1 MKKKTR
7 FAFNAYLQQLARLN
21 GVAVEELSSKFT
33 VEPSVQQTLE
43 DQIQQ
48 SAAFLTLIN
57 VTPVTEQSGQLLGLG
72 VGSTIAGTTDT
83 TAKERE
89 PVDPTLMVDVE
100 YKCEQTNFDTVLTY
114 AKLDLWAKFQ
124 DFQVRIRDAIVKRQA
139 LDRIMIGF
147 NGVKRAKTSN
157 RSENPLLQDVNKGWL
172 QKIREDAPDHVM
184 GSTTTGGETT
194 PGAVKVGKGGEYAN
208 LDAVVMDAVNEL
220 IDVVYQDDDDLVV
233 ICGRELLS
241 DKYFPLVNKEQ
252 ENSEK
257 LAADM
262 IISQKRMGGLQAV
275 RAPFFPPNALLITRL
290 DNLSIYWQ
298 EDKRCLVGAVLAIA
312 ATLPGFQQL
321 HTSVEGLKLIAD
333 YEGCRLQPY
342 QCSAGVWTDGIGNTS
357 GVIPG
362 KTITE
367 RQAAE
372 GLISNVLRVER
383 ALERCVKQQPPQ
395 KVYDAAV
402 SFAFNVGTGNACSS
416 TLVKLLN
423 QRRWADACRQLP
435 RWVYVKGVFNQGLDN
450 RRAREMAWCLQGA
463 N

>member
-1 MKKKTR
+1 M
-7 FAFNAYLQQLARLN
+7 N
-21 GVAVEELSSKFT
+21 
-33 VEPSVQQTLE
+33 PS
-43 DQIQQ
+43 
-48 SAAFLTLIN
+48 
-57 VTPVTEQSGQLLGLG
+57 
-72 VGSTIAGTTDT
+72 
-83 TAKERE
+83 
-89 PVDPTLMVDVE
+89 
-100 YKCEQTNFDTVLTY
+100 
-114 AKLDLWAKFQ
+114 
-124 DFQVRIRDAIVKRQA
+124 IV
-139 LDRIMIGF
+139 
-147 NGVKRAKTSN
+147 
-157 RSENPLLQDVNKGWL
+157 
-172 QKIREDAPDHVM
+172 
-184 GSTTTGGETT
+184 
-194 PGAVKVGKGGEYAN
+194 
-208 LDAVVMDAVNEL
+208 
-220 IDVVYQDDDDLVV
+220 
-233 ICGRELLS
+233 
-241 DKYFPLVNKEQ
+241 
-252 ENSEK
+252 
-257 LAADM
+257 
-262 IISQKRMGGLQAV
+262 
-275 RAPFFPPNALLITRL
+275 
-290 DNLSIYWQ
+290 
-298 EDKRCLVGAVLAIA
+298 KRCLVGAVLAIA

-450 RRAREMAWCLQGA
+450 RRARRWPGAYREQTEMKKKVISGLFLMLWIALLIAAMVYPQGIFPVLAASGVWVACLLTWAVIPVSLAALIKNGPLWQELRASLLKTITRKENVFISWMMRLLIVVSLARTGWA
-463 N
+463 LTTVFYLLTVIAFWITRNQMAQQVAA